1 MIQNTLFF
9 NSSNQFLSHTL
20 YTQSFGFG
28 IISHNEID
36 NLIKICIKPVFVV
49 TNLGRLGAGEQFV
62 LVTDQ
67 PVQVTHNVEGI
78 GRDNQRYYSAYAN
91 VGPRSTYADSYSFQ
105 THG

>member
-1 MIQNTLFF
+1 M
-9 NSSNQFLSHTL
+9 S
-20 YTQSFGFG
+20 
-28 IISHNEID
+28 SHNEID
-36 NLIKICIKPVFVV
+36 NLIKICIKPVFAV

-62 LVTDQ
+62 LVTNQ